1 MFKIRGR
8 REATIKECASS
19 ENVPANNDVT
29 PSKFPATNHVTPSR
43 FPATNDFT
51 FPATNDV
58 TFHVTGDVNTK
69 KFLSTNDVTFPTTN
83 HVTTKKFF
91 APNDVTFPTTGNVTT
106 KNTNDVMFPA
116 SENATTNRLR
126 AVASSFHVA
135 NPRNLNIF
143 RSFRRSEVV
152 GGSVENIPNRTN
164 RLLQSLRMRHKT

>member
-1 MFKIRGR
+1 MTSHR
-8 REATIKECASS
+8 AS
-19 ENVPANNDVT
+19 
-29 PSKFPATNHVTPSR
+29 FPPPITSRQADFPPLTTSR
-43 FPATNDFT
+43 FPPLMTSRFMSL
-51 FPATNDV
+51 V
-58 TFHVTGDVNTK
+58 TSIQKSFSPLMTSRFLPLVT
-69 KFLSTNDVTFPTTN
+69 SQQ
-83 HVTTKKFF
+83 
-91 APNDVTFPTTGNVTT
+91 